1 VAPLLQASRT
11 VPIVFV
17 TTADP
22 SAPAPWIAWRAPVP
36 QAVVASVPAVRSHRY
51 MVINNRLLLVDPATG
66 IVMAEVTD

>member
-22 SAPAPWIAWRAPVP
+22 IGLGRDNMSKLLN
-36 QAVVASVPAVRSHRY
+36 RSCDFLGH
-51 MVINNRLLLVDPATG
+51 
-66 IVMAEVTD
+66 EE